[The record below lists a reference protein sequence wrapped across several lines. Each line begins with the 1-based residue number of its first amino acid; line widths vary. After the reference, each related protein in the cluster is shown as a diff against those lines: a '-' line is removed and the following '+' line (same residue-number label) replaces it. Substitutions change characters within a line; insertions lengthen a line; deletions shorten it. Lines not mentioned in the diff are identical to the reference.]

1 MPVYF
6 HWEQKVFSF
15 SPIFDTLS
23 FIQIF
28 VSQVTKQ
35 THNPFI
41 NPKLKYIQ
49 NQHLKLNK
57 SAKLNL
63 HTLNEKIQKLERH
76 LRSQNDGDLPAM
88 PLTIHEQL
96 KQFL

>member
-28 VSQVTKQ
+28 VSQVTIQ

-41 NPKLKYIQ
+41 NPKTQIYSE
-49 NQHLKLNK
+49 
-57 SAKLNL
+57 SAPKA
-63 HTLNEKIQKLERH
+63 K
-76 LRSQNDGDLPAM
+76 
-88 PLTIHEQL
+88 
-96 KQFL
+96 